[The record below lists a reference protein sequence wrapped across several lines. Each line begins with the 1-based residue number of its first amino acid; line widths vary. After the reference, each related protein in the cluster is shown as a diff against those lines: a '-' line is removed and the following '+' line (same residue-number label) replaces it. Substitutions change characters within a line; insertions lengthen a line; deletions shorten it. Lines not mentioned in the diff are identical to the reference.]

1 MVNSVLKTNI
11 RTINDPSISCNISK
25 PKEIVFIDQSIDNY
39 QILIDQ
45 VRSGIVVHLLNA
57 QQDGI
62 LQLTE
67 ILRQYSNLDALH
79 IVSHGNAGY
88 ITLGNSVLSTASLK
102 KYQQALFTWEA
113 ALNDSA
119 DILIYGCE
127 VGQGEVGLTFVQEL
141 AKITSCNI
149 AASHNLT
156 GFKDESADWNLTI
169 ETGHIQSAIAFN
181 QEIITAYKGT
191 LATQVENYNTDPS
204 FAGGFATTFTLNGF
218 TYTFTGDGES
228 GDFAWQN
235 NVGVGSTGGI
245 KPDSGAGVT
254 PTNTGTTERF
264 TIAKSDTSDFVF
276 NSIWLWS
283 DTQSVTV
290 TGKLNGS
297 TVGAVTL
304 GADNSQFQQADFAG
318 GPTVVDVL
326 EISSVDFDI
335 GGPDAFDDFSYDL
348 VVNASPA
355 ISIDNATLTYTE
367 GNAATQI
374 DSAATVSDA
383 DGDAEWNGGTLVA
396 QITGNAESGDRISIV
411 DSDGDGTAITISGTN
426 IFANGTDIGDL
437 SASGGI
443 VTGGTALTIT
453 FDSDATNANVQEVLQ
468 SLRYDSTTNDPGTSN
483 RTITLTA
490 TDKNA
495 GSNADTRTVSVTA
508 VNDEPTLTA
517 TGSNPT
523 FTEDGAAASL
533 FSGASVSTIES
544 GQTISALT
552 FTINNLSDGSSERL
566 NIDGTTVV
574 LTHGTSGTTATNS
587 LNYSVSVVGSTGT
600 ISLTGGTLS
609 TAATQTLINNISYQN
624 NSNTPNTS
632 NRVVTVTS
640 IQDSGGTANGG
651 DNTAALAIASTVTVT
666 SVNDEPTLTATGS
679 NPTFTEGGA
688 AAGLFSGASAST
700 IESGQTLTAL
710 TLTVTNVNDGSN
722 EILNTDGTAIV
733 LTNGTSGTTAS
744 NSLSYSVSVSGT
756 TATVSLSGG
765 TLSTAAAQTLIDN
778 ISYQNNSN
786 TPNTSNRVVT
796 ITSLQDS
803 GGTANGGDDTAALAI
818 ASTVTVVGVN
828 DEPTLTAT
836 GSNPTFTEGG
846 AAASLFSS
854 ANISTVEAGQ
864 NITGLSFTITNVTD
878 GSNERLNVDGTTVV
892 LTHGTS
898 GITAGNSLNYSV
910 FVIGTTATVTMIGG
924 NLSTAAAQTLVDNM
938 SYQNNSNTPNTS
950 NRVVTLTSIQDS
962 GGTANGGDNNGSFA
976 VASTVTVV
984 QNNDEPTLTATG
996 SNPTFTEGGAA
1007 AGLFSGSSVSTIESG
1022 QTLSALTLT
1031 VTNVNDGSNEILNT
1045 DGTAIVL
1052 TNGTSGTTAS
1062 NSLSYSVSV
1071 AGTTATVS
1079 LSGGTLSTAAAQT
1092 LIDNI
1097 SYQNNSNTPNTSNRV
1112 VTITSLQDSGGTA
1125 NGGDDTVAL
1134 AIASTVTVVGVND
1147 EPTLT
1152 ATGSN
1157 PTFTEG
1163 GAAASLFSSANIGT
1177 VEAGQNITGLS
1188 FTITNVTDGS
1198 NERLN
1203 VDGTTVVLTHGTN
1216 GSTAGN
1222 SLNYSVFVIG
1232 TTATVTMT
1240 GGNLSTAAAQ
1250 TLVDNMSY
1258 QNNSNSPS
1266 TSNRVVTLAT
1276 IQDSGGTANGGD
1288 NNGSFAVASTV
1299 TVVQNNDEPT
1309 LTATGSNPTF
1319 TEGGAAAGLFSGSSV
1334 STIESGQ
1341 TLSAL
1346 TLTVT
1351 NVNDGSNELLNTD
1364 GTAIVLTH
1372 GTSGTTASNS
1382 LSYSVSVSGTTAT
1395 VSLSGGTLSTA
1406 ATQTLINGISYQNNS
1421 NTPNT
1426 SNRVVTITSLQDS
1439 GGTANGGDDTAAL
1452 AIASTVTVVESPKIT
1467 SATYD
1472 AVTGVLVVTGTNIQ
1486 ANGGGADID
1495 VSTLTFTGEGGAT
1508 YTLTDSSD
1516 VERDST
1522 TQFTVTLSA
1531 TDKAAI
1537 NQIINNNGVSS
1548 TSGTTYNLAAAD
1560 DWNTNL
1566 TVGDTSDLTGN
1577 GIIVSNVAIPTI
1589 TSATYDAS
1597 SGQLVIAG
1605 TNFVNKSGATNDID
1619 ASLFSFT
1626 GEGGSTYTLTD
1637 TSDVEITSSTAA
1649 TITLSATDQ
1658 ININGLLNKNGTT
1671 AADGATNYNVA
1682 AADNWLTGAPTVTD
1696 IADFINVITVSNV
1709 QTPTI
1714 TSAAYDALTHTLFI
1728 EGTNLFKNTGA
1739 NNDIDV
1745 SRLTMVGTTSHTL
1758 ATTSDVEI
1766 TSATSF
1772 TINVTGSDMTQLYS
1786 VFDQLGTTSSNATT
1800 YNIQAADGWLTAADP
1815 IVDISDNNAEGGV
1828 TVTINPTISSSIYNA
1843 VTGVLVVTGT
1853 DIQANG
1859 GGADIDVSMLTF
1871 TGEGGATYTL
1881 TDSSDVERD
1890 SIVQFTVT
1898 LSATDK
1904 AAVNL
1909 LLNNTGTSSTGGTT
1923 YNLAAAD
1930 DWNTSITVGD
1940 SSDLTGNVITVTNVP
1955 APTITSATYHAATGA
1970 LTVTGTGFVS
1980 LGGAVNDIIA
1990 NKFTVTGE
1998 GAESYT
2004 LTDTANVEITSGTA
2018 FTLTLSATDKA
2029 AVNQIIN
2036 KDGTTSTGGTTYNLA
2051 AAEDWAAGAE
2061 AAVNVVDA
2069 TGNGITASNVAT
2081 PTITSAT
2088 YNTGTGVLVVTGT
2101 GLLKLVGAN
2110 NDIDASLL
2118 TFTGLGGGTY
2128 TLSDTADVDITS
2140 STAFTLT
2147 LSATDKAAVNAL
2159 LDANGTAAGD
2169 TTTYNLAAAEDWA
2182 AGANAA
2188 VSVADLAGNGVTV
2201 TVASPPSGGGGAT
2214 TPDPT
2219 ETPTV
2224 TTEIID
2230 GITVSEQT
2238 ETNGST
2244 TLTVP
2249 IVDSTRIDD
2258 PDTLSETHA
2267 DIPIL
2272 ANDAGDPVLTVSLPT
2287 GVGLTVNGQSQPLNT
2302 QDAINDLIQ
2311 RIEQET
2317 TNDNDALQEMTVH
2330 GQEFIASL
2338 DTGDTVTVQ
2347 TISLTVSDDYVPGTP
2362 IIINGSD
2369 FPGDGKTAL
2378 VIDASS
2384 LPPGTVIQLN
2394 NVAFAAI
2401 FGKVDVTGG
2410 AGENFVAGDDQ
2421 AQFVVLG
2428 ASDDILFGGGGND
2441 TIGSLGGNDQTHGD
2455 AGDDIVYGG
2464 AGHDILTGGAGNDA
2478 LNGGLGFDI
2487 AVQAGQSS
2495 DYKIQINGNHVTLTH
2510 NDGVVDVLTDIELIQ
2525 FETGPNLAVA
2535 HSDNEAVAH
2544 HLAKTWL
2551 GRDLTTAEID
2561 AMQNWSGT
2569 DVSRIVDD
2577 FLGLPE
2583 AAGLQQK
2590 TTDELL
2596 AGLNNNPDIVRLDS
2610 VRGLTGGNS
2619 NDQGYLPL
2627 GLALNVDGGGGH
2639 DVLKM
2644 HGGRENVHLEQI
2656 NDSVEITRL
2665 EDGAML
2671 SLKNAEMIA
2680 FDSGENVLLA
2690 HNQVEGILGRLF
2702 QTFFDRDATIDEWQ
2716 LGRKAL
2722 ADHINPE
2729 IILGWFQSNSG
2740 LNGMNDTDYIQ
2751 ALYSQTLGRPATE
2764 TELNQQQLR
2773 LENGEISRE
2782 WLAVDIANSDE
2793 ALSIVGSVI
2802 LLEDSL

>member
-1 MVNSVLKTNI
+1 M
-11 RTINDPSISCNISK
+11 
-25 PKEIVFIDQSIDNY
+25 
-39 QILIDQ
+39 
-45 VRSGIVVHLLNA
+45 
-57 QQDGI
+57 
-62 LQLTE
+62 
-67 ILRQYSNLDALH
+67 
-79 IVSHGNAGY
+79 
-88 ITLGNSVLSTASLK
+88 
-102 KYQQALFTWEA
+102 
-113 ALNDSA
+113 
-119 DILIYGCE
+119 
-127 VGQGEVGLTFVQEL
+127 
-141 AKITSCNI
+141 
-149 AASHNLT
+149 
-156 GFKDESADWNLTI
+156 
-169 ETGHIQSAIAFN
+169 
-181 QEIITAYKGT
+181 
-191 LATQVENYNTDPS
+191 
-204 FAGGFATTFTLNGF
+204 
-218 TYTFTGDGES
+218 
-228 GDFAWQN
+228 
-235 NVGVGSTGGI
+235 
-245 KPDSGAGVT
+245 
-254 PTNTGTTERF
+254 
-264 TIAKSDTSDFVF
+264 
-276 NSIWLWS
+276 
-283 DTQSVTV
+283 
-290 TGKLNGS
+290 
-297 TVGAVTL
+297 
-304 GADNSQFQQADFAG
+304 
-318 GPTVVDVL
+318 
-326 EISSVDFDI
+326 
-335 GGPDAFDDFSYDL
+335 
-348 VVNASPA
+348 
-355 ISIDNATLTYTE
+355 
-367 GNAATQI
+367 
-374 DSAATVSDA
+374 
-383 DGDAEWNGGTLVA
+383 
-396 QITGNAESGDRISIV
+396 
-411 DSDGDGTAITISGTN
+411 
-426 IFANGTDIGDL
+426 
-437 SASGGI
+437 
-443 VTGGTALTIT
+443 
-453 FDSDATNANVQEVLQ
+453 
-468 SLRYDSTTNDPGTSN
+468 
-483 RTITLTA
+483 
-490 TDKNA
+490 
-495 GSNADTRTVSVTA
+495 
-508 VNDEPTLTA
+508 
-517 TGSNPT
+517 
-523 FTEDGAAASL
+523 
-533 FSGASVSTIES
+533 
-544 GQTISALT
+544 
-552 FTINNLSDGSSERL
+552 
-566 NIDGTTVV
+566 
-574 LTHGTSGTTATNS
+574 
-587 LNYSVSVVGSTGT
+587 
-600 ISLTGGTLS
+600 
-609 TAATQTLINNISYQN
+609 
-624 NSNTPNTS
+624 
-632 NRVVTVTS
+632 
-640 IQDSGGTANGG
+640 
-651 DNTAALAIASTVTVT
+651 
-666 SVNDEPTLTATGS
+666 
-679 NPTFTEGGA
+679 
-688 AAGLFSGASAST
+688 
-700 IESGQTLTAL
+700 
-710 TLTVTNVNDGSN
+710 
-722 EILNTDGTAIV
+722 
-733 LTNGTSGTTAS
+733 
-744 NSLSYSVSVSGT
+744 
-756 TATVSLSGG
+756 
-765 TLSTAAAQTLIDN
+765 
-778 ISYQNNSN
+778 
-786 TPNTSNRVVT
+786 T

-864 NITGLSFTITNVTD
+864 NIIGLSFTITNVTD

-898 GITAGNSLNYSV
+898 GITAGHSLNYSV
-910 FVIGTTATVTMIGG
+910 VVSGNTATVTMTGG

-938 SYQNNSNTPNTS
+938 SYQNNSNSPSTS

-996 SNPTFTEGGAA
+996 SNPTFTESGAA

-1125 NGGDDTVAL
+1125 NGGDDTAAL
-1134 AIASTVTVVGVND
+1134 AVSSTVTVV
-1147 EPTLT
+1147 
-1152 ATGSN
+1152 AN
-1157 PTFTEG
+1157 P
-1163 GAAASLFSSANIGT
+1163 A
-1177 VEAGQNITGLS
+1177 
-1188 FTITNVTDGS
+1188 
-1198 NERLN
+1198 
-1203 VDGTTVVLTHGTN
+1203 
-1216 GSTAGN
+1216 
-1222 SLNYSVFVIG
+1222 
-1232 TTATVTMT
+1232 
-1240 GGNLSTAAAQ
+1240 
-1250 TLVDNMSY
+1250 
-1258 QNNSNSPS
+1258 
-1266 TSNRVVTLAT
+1266 
-1276 IQDSGGTANGGD
+1276 
-1288 NNGSFAVASTV
+1288 
-1299 TVVQNNDEPT
+1299 
-1309 LTATGSNPTF
+1309 
-1319 TEGGAAAGLFSGSSV
+1319 
-1334 STIESGQ
+1334 
-1341 TLSAL
+1341 
-1346 TLTVT
+1346 
-1351 NVNDGSNELLNTD
+1351 
-1364 GTAIVLTH
+1364 
-1372 GTSGTTASNS
+1372 
-1382 LSYSVSVSGTTAT
+1382 
-1395 VSLSGGTLSTA
+1395 
-1406 ATQTLINGISYQNNS
+1406 
-1421 NTPNT
+1421 
-1426 SNRVVTITSLQDS
+1426 
-1439 GGTANGGDDTAAL
+1439 
-1452 AIASTVTVVESPKIT
+1452 IT
-1467 SATYD
+1467 SATYN
-1472 AVTGVLVVTGTNIQ
+1472 AATGT
-1486 ANGGGADID
+1486 
-1495 VSTLTFTGEGGAT
+1495 
-1508 YTLTDSSD
+1508 
-1516 VERDST
+1516 
-1522 TQFTVTLSA
+1522 
-1531 TDKAAI
+1531 
-1537 NQIINNNGVSS
+1537 
-1548 TSGTTYNLAAAD
+1548 
-1560 DWNTNL
+1560 
-1566 TVGDTSDLTGN
+1566 
-1577 GIIVSNVAIPTI
+1577 
-1589 TSATYDAS
+1589 
-1597 SGQLVIAG
+1597 
-1605 TNFVNKSGATNDID
+1605 
-1619 ASLFSFT
+1619 
-1626 GEGGSTYTLTD
+1626 
-1637 TSDVEITSSTAA
+1637 
-1649 TITLSATDQ
+1649 
-1658 ININGLLNKNGTT
+1658 
-1671 AADGATNYNVA
+1671 
-1682 AADNWLTGAPTVTD
+1682 
-1696 IADFINVITVSNV
+1696 
-1709 QTPTI
+1709 
-1714 TSAAYDALTHTLFI
+1714 
-1728 EGTNLFKNTGA
+1728 
-1739 NNDIDV
+1739 
-1745 SRLTMVGTTSHTL
+1745 
-1758 ATTSDVEI
+1758 
-1766 TSATSF
+1766 
-1772 TINVTGSDMTQLYS
+1772 
-1786 VFDQLGTTSSNATT
+1786 
-1800 YNIQAADGWLTAADP
+1800 
-1815 IVDISDNNAEGGV
+1815 
-1828 TVTINPTISSSIYNA
+1828 
-1843 VTGVLVVTGT
+1843 LVVTGT

-1859 GGADIDVSMLTF
+1859 GGADIDVSTLTF

-2088 YNTGTGVLVVTGT
+2088 YNTGTGVLVATGT

-2128 TLSDTADVDITS
+2128 TLTDTADVDITS

-2464 AGHDILTGGAGNDA
+2464 AGHDILAGGAGNDA

-2495 DYKIQINGNHVTLTH
+2495 DYEIQINGNHVTLTH

-2793 ALSIVGSVI
+2793 AISIVGSVI
-2802 LLEDSL
+2802 LLDGSL